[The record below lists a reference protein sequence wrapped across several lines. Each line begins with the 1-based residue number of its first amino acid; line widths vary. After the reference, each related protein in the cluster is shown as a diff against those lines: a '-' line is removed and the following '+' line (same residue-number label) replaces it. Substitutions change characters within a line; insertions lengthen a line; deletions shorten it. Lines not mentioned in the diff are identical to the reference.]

1 MIIELFGPPG
11 SGKTTFANALATR
24 LHESG
29 HIVDLTLSYRPAE
42 HPFRSSSFSSGASE
56 NWTFPAAQRLFRPL
70 LEMLAISR
78 HPLLLS
84 QNVGAT
90 TRLVRLLPPR
100 RVAAAIRLSQY
111 ILRLLHTWSRA
122 SAVSHIVI
130 FDQAFVQA
138 VCSLAYYARA
148 ADDELMAK
156 ALKCSPRADL
166 LIKLEAPPE
175 ILETRL
181 KDRIQ
186 GQGALE
192 RLIELDLPMDL
203 DSIRI
208 INQLHE
214 LLTRCG
220 QSVICATSLDERS
233 LRESVERV
241 EKRLIPMFSAKKR
254 AIALPRSSS
263 ELNSI
268 QISHENAPCQPRGR

>member
-29 HIVDLTLSYRPAE
+29 HIVDLALSYRPAE
-42 HPFRSSSFSSGASE
+42 RPSRLPSFRSDASE
-56 NWTFPAAQRLFRPL
+56 NWPSPVAQRLCRPL

-84 QNVGAT
+84 HSVGTT

-100 RVAAAIRLSQY
+100 SVPSMIRLGQY
-111 ILRLLHTWSRA
+111 ILRLLHTWSQA
-122 SAVSHIVI
+122 STVRRIVI
-130 FDQAFVQA
+130 FDQAFVQV
-138 VCSLAYYARA
+138 VCSLALVART
-148 ADDELMAK
+148 ADDELMAH
-156 ALKCSPRADL
+156 ALACSPRPDL
-166 LIKLEAPPE
+166 LIRLDAPPE
-175 ILETRL
+175 MLATRL

-192 RLIELDLPMDL
+192 RLFELDLTMDL

-208 INQLHE
+208 IDQLHA

-220 QSVICATSLDERS
+220 QSVISATSLDERS
-233 LRESVERV
+233 LRESVDSV
-241 EKRLIPMFSAKKR
+241 EKQLIAMFSAKQR
-254 AIALPRSSS
+254 AIASPRSSF
-263 ELNSI
+263 EMNR
-268 QISHENAPCQPRGR
+268 NAPCESRGH